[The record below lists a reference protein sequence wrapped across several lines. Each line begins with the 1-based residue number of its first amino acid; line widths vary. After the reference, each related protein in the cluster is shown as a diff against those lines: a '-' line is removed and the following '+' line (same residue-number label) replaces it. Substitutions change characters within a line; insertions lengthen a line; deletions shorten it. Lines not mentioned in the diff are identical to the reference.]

1 MTKASV
7 VKDIKSAGQPY
18 EGQYGTLYGFYVTFE
33 NGDNGKYNSKSQDQT
48 KFVVGEE
55 ATYEY
60 IGREYQGKT
69 YYTVKPV
76 NPQFANVTPS
86 SNGSAS
92 GKTTAHSSKDEII
105 IRQTALKA
113 AAELGG
119 TPQQVIANAQTFADW
134 VMKKAELQTSQ
145 EQHFAGR
152 QEGQSLEQAKAN
164 LERKAQPKAEPQFV
178 DDADL
183 PF

>member
-33 NGDNGKYNSKSQDQT
+33 NGDNGKYNSKSEHQT
-48 KFVVGEE
+48 KFVVGQE

-76 NPQFANVTPS
+76 NTEYANVTPTS
-86 SNGSAS
+86 SNTSA
-92 GKTTAHSSKDEII
+92 KTNSSKDELIV
-105 IRQTALKA
+105 RQTALKA

-119 TPQQVIANAQTFADW
+119 TPQQVIANAQTFVDW

-152 QEGQSLEQAKAN
+152 QE
-164 LERKAQPKAEPQFV
+164 AQPKAQPQPV
-178 DDADL
+178 EADGL

>member
-1 MTKASV
+1 MTKTSI

-33 NGDNGKYNSKSQDQT
+33 NGDNGKYNSKSENQT
-48 KFVVGEE
+48 KFVVGQE
-55 ATYEY
+55 ATYDY
-60 IGREYQGKT
+60 IPREYNGKT

-76 NPQFANVTPS
+76 NPQYATP
-86 SNGSAS
+86 NTS
-92 GKTTAHSSKDEII
+92 GAVQGGKHTSKDESI

-134 VMKKAELQTSQ
+134 VMKKAELQASQ
-145 EQHFAGR
+145 SQHLAGR
-152 QEGQSLEQAKAN
+152 QE
-164 LERKAQPKAEPQFV
+164 AQPV
-178 DDADL
+178 DADGL

>member
-1 MTKASV
+1 MTKTSI

-33 NGDNGKYNSKSQDQT
+33 NGDNGKYNSKSADQT
-48 KFVVGEE
+48 KFVVGQE
-55 ATYEY
+55 ATYDY
-60 IGREYQGKT
+60 IPREYNGKT

-76 NPQFANVTPS
+76 NPQYATTSVKQS
-86 SNGSAS
+86 SG
-92 GKTTAHSSKDEII
+92 TTSKDESI

-145 EQHFAGR
+145 SQHFAGR
-152 QEGQSLEQAKAN
+152 QE
-164 LERKAQPKAEPQFV
+164 AQPQQV
-178 DDADL
+178 VTNDM

>member
-1 MTKASV
+1 MTKTSI

-48 KFVVGEE
+48 KFVIGQE
-55 ATYEY
+55 ATYDY
-60 IGREYQGKT
+60 IPREYNGKT

-76 NPQFANVTPS
+76 NPQYATQSV
-86 SNGSAS
+86 SNGTSN
-92 GKTTAHSSKDEII
+92 GGGTHTSKDESI

-145 EQHFAGR
+145 SQHLQGREQPVEA
-152 QEGQSLEQAKAN
+152 
-164 LERKAQPKAEPQFV
+164 
-178 DDADL
+178 DAM

>member
-33 NGDNGKYNSKSQDQT
+33 NGDNGKYNSKSEHQT
-48 KFVVGEE
+48 KFVVGQE

-86 SNGSAS
+86 SNTSV
-92 GKTTAHSSKDEII
+92 KTNSSKDELIV
-105 IRQTALKA
+105 RQTALKA

-152 QEGQSLEQAKAN
+152 QE
-164 LERKAQPKAEPQFV
+164 AQPKAEPQPV
-178 DDADL
+178 DAEGL

>member
-1 MTKASV
+1 MTKTSI

-48 KFVVGEE
+48 KFVIGQE
-55 ATYEY
+55 ATYDY
-60 IGREYQGKT
+60 IPREYNGKT

-76 NPQFANVTPS
+76 NPQYATPTT
-86 SNGSAS
+86 S
-92 GKTTAHSSKDEII
+92 GAVQGGKHTSKDESI

-134 VMKKAELQTSQ
+134 VMKKAELQASQ
-145 EQHFAGR
+145 SQHFAGR
-152 QEGQSLEQAKAN
+152 QE
-164 LERKAQPKAEPQFV
+164 PQQV
-178 DDADL
+178 VTNDM

>member
-1 MTKASV
+1 MTKTSI
-7 VKDIKSAGQPY
+7 VKDIKSAGEPY
-18 EGQYGTLYGFYVTFE
+18 NGQYGTLYGFYVTFE
-33 NGDNGKYNSKSQDQT
+33 NGDNGKYNSKDPNQS
-48 KFVVGEE
+48 KFVIGQE
-55 ATYEY
+55 ATYDY
-60 IGREYQGKT
+60 IPREYNGKT

-76 NPQFANVTPS
+76 NPQYANVAPS
-86 SNGSAS
+86 GGSSAPS
-92 GKTTAHSSKDEII
+92 GTHTSKDESI

-145 EQHFAGR
+145 AQHFQGR
-152 QEGQSLEQAKAN
+152 EQPQPVGQN
-164 LERKAQPKAEPQFV
+164 
-178 DDADL
+178 DM

>member
-1 MTKASV
+1 MTKTSI

-33 NGDNGKYNSKSQDQT
+33 NGDNGKYNSKSENQT
-48 KFVVGEE
+48 KFVVGQE
-55 ATYEY
+55 ATYDY
-60 IGREYQGKT
+60 IPREYNGKT

-76 NPQFANVTPS
+76 NLQYANNAPTT
-86 SNGSAS
+86 S
-92 GKTTAHSSKDEII
+92 GAGGKHTSKDESI

-134 VMKKAELQTSQ
+134 VMKKAELQASQ
-145 EQHFAGR
+145 SQHFAGR
-152 QEGQSLEQAKAN
+152 QE
-164 LERKAQPKAEPQFV
+164 AQPQPV
-178 DDADL
+178 DADGL

>member
-1 MTKASV
+1 MTKTSI

-33 NGDNGKYNSKSQDQT
+33 NGDNGKYNSKSENQT
-48 KFVVGEE
+48 KFVVGQE
-55 ATYEY
+55 ATYDY
-60 IGREYQGKT
+60 IPREYNGKT

-76 NPQFANVTPS
+76 NPQYANNAPTTP
-86 SNGSAS
+86 GTG
-92 GKTTAHSSKDEII
+92 GKHTSKDESI

-134 VMKKAELQTSQ
+134 VMKKAELQASQ
-145 EQHFAGR
+145 SQHLAGR
-152 QEGQSLEQAKAN
+152 QEP
-164 LERKAQPKAEPQFV
+164 QPQPV
-178 DDADL
+178 DADGL

>member
-1 MTKASV
+1 MTKTSI

-18 EGQYGTLYGFYVTFE
+18 TGQYGTLYGFYVTFE
-33 NGDNGKYNSKSQDQT
+33 NGDNGKYNSKSENQN
-48 KFVVGEE
+48 KFVVGQE
-55 ATYEY
+55 ATYDY
-60 IGREYQGKT
+60 IPREYNGKT

-76 NPQFANVTPS
+76 NPQYAAPTS
-86 SNGSAS
+86 SGASSGSH
-92 GKTTAHSSKDEII
+92 TSKDESI

-134 VMKKAELQTSQ
+134 VMKKGAAQAASTHQ
-145 EQHFAGR
+145 QHFQGR
-152 QEGQSLEQAKAN
+152 EE
-164 LERKAQPKAEPQFV
+164 V
-178 DDADL
+178 MDDM

>member
-1 MTKASV
+1 MTKTSI

-33 NGDNGKYNSKSQDQT
+33 NGDNGKYNSKSAEQT
-48 KFVVGEE
+48 KFVIGQE
-55 ATYEY
+55 ATYDY
-60 IGREYQGKT
+60 IPREYNGKT

-76 NPQFANVTPS
+76 NPQYANVTPS
-86 SNGSAS
+86 GGTSAPS
-92 GKTTAHSSKDEII
+92 GTHTSKDESI

-134 VMKKAELQTSQ
+134 VMKKSAAQAQVSHQ
-145 EQHFAGR
+145 QHFSGREEAPAPAG
-152 QEGQSLEQAKAN
+152 G
-164 LERKAQPKAEPQFV
+164 
-178 DDADL
+178 DGL

>member
-1 MTKASV
+1 MTKTSI

-18 EGQYGTLYGFYVTFE
+18 TGQYGTLYGFYVTFE
-33 NGDNGKYNSKSQDQT
+33 NGDNGKYNSKSENQN
-48 KFVVGEE
+48 KFVVGQE
-55 ATYEY
+55 ATYDY
-60 IGREYQGKT
+60 IPREYNGKT

-76 NPQFANVTPS
+76 NPQYAAPTS
-86 SNGSAS
+86 SGTVQ
-92 GKTTAHSSKDEII
+92 GGGTHTSKDESI

-134 VMKKAELQTSQ
+134 VMKKGAAQAQVTHQ
-145 EQHFAGR
+145 QHFQGR
-152 QEGQSLEQAKAN
+152 E
-164 LERKAQPKAEPQFV
+164 EPV
-178 DDADL
+178 DADGL

>member
-1 MTKASV
+1 MTKTSI

-18 EGQYGTLYGFYVTFE
+18 TGQYGTLYGFYVTFE
-33 NGDNGKYNSKSQDQT
+33 NGDNGKYNSKSENQN
-48 KFVVGEE
+48 KFVVGQE
-55 ATYEY
+55 ATYDY
-60 IGREYQGKT
+60 IPREYNGKT

-76 NPQFANVTPS
+76 NPQYAAPTSGAS
-86 SNGSAS
+86 SGSH
-92 GKTTAHSSKDEII
+92 TSKDESI

-134 VMKKAELQTSQ
+134 VMKKQSAQAASSHQ
-145 EQHFAGR
+145 QHFQGR
-152 QEGQSLEQAKAN
+152 E
-164 LERKAQPKAEPQFV
+164 EPV
-178 DDADL
+178 DADGL

>member
-1 MTKASV
+1 MTKTSI

-18 EGQYGTLYGFYVTFE
+18 TGQYGTLYGFYVTFE
-33 NGDNGKYNSKSQDQT
+33 NGDNGKYNSKSENQN
-48 KFVVGEE
+48 KFVVGQE
-55 ATYEY
+55 ATYDY
-60 IGREYQGKT
+60 IPREYNGKT

-76 NPQFANVTPS
+76 NPQYATPTS
-86 SNGSAS
+86 GGSAPS
-92 GKTTAHSSKDEII
+92 GSHTSKDESI

-134 VMKKAELQTSQ
+134 VMKKQSAQAASSHQ
-145 EQHFAGR
+145 QHFQGR
-152 QEGQSLEQAKAN
+152 E
-164 LERKAQPKAEPQFV
+164 EPV
-178 DDADL
+178 DADGL

>member
-1 MTKASV
+1 MTKTSI

-33 NGDNGKYNSKSQDQT
+33 NGDNGKYKSKSADQT
-48 KFVVGEE
+48 KFVVGQE
-55 ATYEY
+55 ATYDY
-60 IGREYQGKT
+60 IPREYNGKT

-76 NPQFANVTPS
+76 NPQYATPS
-86 SNGSAS
+86 SGGSQG
-92 GKTTAHSSKDEII
+92 GKHTSKDESI

-134 VMKKAELQTSQ
+134 VMKKAELQASQ
-145 EQHFAGR
+145 SQHFAGR
-152 QEGQSLEQAKAN
+152 QE
-164 LERKAQPKAEPQFV
+164 AQPQPV
-178 DDADL
+178 DADGL

>member
-1 MTKASV
+1 MTKTSI
-7 VKDIKSAGQPY
+7 VKDIKSAGEPY
-18 EGQYGTLYGFYVTFE
+18 QGQYGTLYGFYVTFE
-33 NGDNGKYNSKSQDQT
+33 NGDNGKYNSKDQNQN
-48 KFVVGEE
+48 KFVVGQE

-60 IGREYQGKT
+60 IPREYNGKT

-76 NPQFANVTPS
+76 NPQYANNAPTTS
-86 SNGSAS
+86 GGS
-92 GKTTAHSSKDEII
+92 TTSKDESI

-134 VMKKAELQTSQ
+134 VMKKGAAQAQATHQ
-145 EQHFAGR
+145 QHFQGR
-152 QEGQSLEQAKAN
+152 EES
-164 LERKAQPKAEPQFV
+164 QPV
-178 DDADL
+178 DQDGL

>member
-1 MTKASV
+1 MTKTSI

-33 NGDNGKYNSKSQDQT
+33 NGDNGKYNSKSADQT
-48 KFVVGEE
+48 KFVIGQE
-55 ATYEY
+55 ATYDY
-60 IGREYQGKT
+60 IPREYNGKT

-76 NPQFANVTPS
+76 NPQYATPS
-86 SNGSAS
+86 SGAVQG
-92 GKTTAHSSKDEII
+92 GKHTSKDESI

-145 EQHFAGR
+145 SQHFAGR
-152 QEGQSLEQAKAN
+152 QE
-164 LERKAQPKAEPQFV
+164 PQQV
-178 DDADL
+178 VTNDM